1 MASVQNC
8 EFKLYH
14 PDHPDH
20 LWPDEFQT
28 GSAVVWSLGTSE
40 QHADWNIG
48 VLRIPR
54 SRDKIFMRTKLR
66 SGNMPSADCHVRVLV
81 VANLIP
87 AIRIWDGLE
96 NDAPMKQDVRHPGQ
110 SRDVKFDS
118 SVSLTHDT
126 TILVPESHVEG
137 KRLSLGYRERHY
149 KVQVPEGSQHEHVK
163 NNTNKLNTSQ
173 SRALSTALSLP
184 NGISLIQ
191 GPPGTGKTTT
201 VVEIIRSL
209 CDRYDGRLLVCAPTN
224 KAVQEVLER
233 THACWPTKQMVLV
246 KGAVAEQKS
255 ILPKHELSLS
265 RRTSEILSAIFSL
278 MESASSLVEAT
289 RSFLRDSPPASA
301 PRTASPSELKHLLQL
316 VLSKACADL
325 QGAHSQL
332 LHVLKDEPCA
342 ERI

>member
-1 MASVQNC
+1 MPTIKAILVEPPTFNCTAVATTSAQAFPSELQALVTSWTVTQVLNQALFELETIPLCFTSHAQYQRLMRRCVAEETRAQIAAQVREQCISEPNWYPAVVASVQNC

-149 KVQVPEGSQHEHVK
+149 KVQVPEGSQHEHVNLLGVKCGYLTFCPK
-163 NNTNKLNTSQ
+163 NK
-173 SRALSTALSLP
+173 
-184 NGISLIQ
+184 
-191 GPPGTGKTTT
+191 
-201 VVEIIRSL
+201 
-209 CDRYDGRLLVCAPTN
+209 
-224 KAVQEVLER
+224 
-233 THACWPTKQMVLV
+233 
-246 KGAVAEQKS
+246 
-255 ILPKHELSLS
+255 
-265 RRTSEILSAIFSL
+265 
-278 MESASSLVEAT
+278 
-289 RSFLRDSPPASA
+289 
-301 PRTASPSELKHLLQL
+301 
-316 VLSKACADL
+316 
-325 QGAHSQL
+325 
-332 LHVLKDEPCA
+332 
-342 ERI
+342 